1 MTDARQQDLLN
12 TASRLREQG
21 RIPDAIAAYRALLGA
36 YPDMA
41 DSWYNLGWLLRTAGQ
56 GKEALAAYDEAL
68 KRGVAG
74 QEEVHLNRAAILSG
88 SFFRHAEARAELE
101 QALALSPD
109 YLPALLNL
117 GNLHEDLGER
127 AEAKAAY
134 ERAVALAP
142 GNAIALSRLAGL
154 GRAASPDDPM
164 IQRIKAV
171 IAQGRLYPADHALL
185 LFALGRLYDS
195 CGAYDDAARTFAE
208 ANAGAKIGAAGHVAP
223 YNAMGE
229 MKRADALAT
238 AFGAAGKRETGL
250 AAPSPAPVFIL
261 GMFRSGSTLL
271 EQILGAHSQ
280 VGAGGEFDMIPRIAR
295 GLGGDPASIANAP
308 EAQLKEYAEAYQ
320 TRIRSLF
327 PEARM
332 VTDKRPDNFW
342 HVGLIKRLFPKAKI
356 LNTLRHPL
364 DNLIS
369 VWGLH
374 LDNSMNYGFR
384 PQDIAAHIHAERR
397 MMAHWDR
404 LFPGDILTVKYE
416 EVIAAPEAQVRRVLD
431 FLGLPFEAGCLEF
444 HRSAAPVRTASVWQ
458 VRERLHD
465 RSIGRWKHYESYLRS
480 LPYDPALDS
489 LLAVEPPGKPA

>member
-21 RIPDAIAAYRALLGA
+21 RIPEAINAYRALLDA
-36 YPDMA
+36 YPDLP
-41 DSWYNLGWLLRTAGQ
+41 DSWYNLGWLLRSAGR

-74 QEEVHLNRAAILSG
+74 PEEVHLNRAAILSG
-88 SFFRHAEARAELE
+88 VLFRHADARAELDR
-101 QALALSPD
+101 ALALEPD

-117 GNLHEDLGER
+117 GNLHEDLGQR
-127 AEAKAAY
+127 AEARAAY

-142 GNAIALSRLAGL
+142 GNAIALARLAGL
-154 GRAASPDDPM
+154 DRARSPDDPM
-164 IQRIKAV
+164 IARIKTL
-171 IAQGRLYPADHALL
+171 IAGGTLLPADHALL

-195 CGAYDDAARTFAE
+195 CGAYDAAAATFAE
-208 ANAGAKIGAAGHVAP
+208 ANAGAKIAAAGRVAP
-223 YNAMGE
+223 YNAIGE
-229 MKRADALAT
+229 LTRADVLAT
-238 AFGAAGKRETGL
+238 TFAAVGPRETGL
-250 AAPSPAPVFIL
+250 AAPSPEPVFIL

-295 GLGGDPASIANAP
+295 GLGKEPAAIANAP
-308 EAQLKEYAEAYQ
+308 DQMLREYAEAYLSR
-320 TRIRSLF
+320 TRSLF
-327 PEARM
+327 PDARM

-374 LDNSMNYGFR
+374 LDRSMNYGFR
-384 PQDIAAHIHAERR
+384 PQDIAGHIHAERR
-397 MMAHWDR
+397 MMAHWER
-404 LFPGDILTVKYE
+404 LFPGDVLTVKYE
-416 EVIAAPEAQVRRVLD
+416 DVIAAPEAQVRRVLD

-458 VRERLHD
+458 VREALHD
-465 RSIGRWKHYESYLRS
+465 RSIGRWRHYESYLRS
-480 LPYDPALDS
+480 LPADPALDS